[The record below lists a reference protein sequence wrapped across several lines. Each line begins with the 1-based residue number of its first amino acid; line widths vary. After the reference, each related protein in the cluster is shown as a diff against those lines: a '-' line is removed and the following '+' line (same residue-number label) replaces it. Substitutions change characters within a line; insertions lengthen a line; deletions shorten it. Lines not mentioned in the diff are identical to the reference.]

1 MRVLAVRAVDIR
13 AVDGAGTSIH
23 ASALREQRRAFAQ
36 YPSGSRKACHCF
48 IRVHSFFRVRSVLI
62 ADHMKVLQDWAS
74 NFKVERKSPMSSDG
88 KSIETTK
95 ELAATRQIH
104 AAILL
109 FRIEQEFECAI
120 TLAAAAEG
128 LLPQTDE
135 PHIFKILKGSPAF
148 KELDLN
154 RFITWLK
161 HSGGPDGAEISE
173 FEVTLVIV
181 RAISKFAAVYKT
193 QSGLMSD
200 FVKWSFEKGH
210 LPAPPI
216 ETGQ

>member
-1 MRVLAVRAVDIR
+1 
-13 AVDGAGTSIH
+13 
-23 ASALREQRRAFAQ
+23 
-36 YPSGSRKACHCF
+36 
-48 IRVHSFFRVRSVLI
+48 
-62 ADHMKVLQDWAS
+62 
-74 NFKVERKSPMSSDG
+74 MSSDG
-88 KSIETTK
+88 KTIETTK
-95 ELAATRQIH
+95 KLAAKRQIH

-135 PHIFKILKGSPAF
+135 AHIFKALKDSPAF

-154 RFITWLK
+154 LFITWLK
-161 HSGGPDGAEISE
+161 HPGGPDGAKISE

-181 RAISKFAAVYKT
+181 RAISKFAAIYVN

-200 FVKWSFEKGH
+200 FVKWAFEKGH
-210 LPAPPI
+210 LPVPAAVQ
-216 ETGQ
+216 TASA